1 MFDIG
6 DKVTVKT
13 CYNDDG
19 LVTKEGFQAV
29 IVNKFANYMD
39 KTLYDVEDGNGDTW
53 QRSAGEM
60 RSVD

>member
-29 IVNKFANYMD
+29 IVNKFVNCMN
-39 KTLYDVEDGNGDTW
+39 KTLYDVRDEFGDTW

-60 RSVD
+60 RGVD